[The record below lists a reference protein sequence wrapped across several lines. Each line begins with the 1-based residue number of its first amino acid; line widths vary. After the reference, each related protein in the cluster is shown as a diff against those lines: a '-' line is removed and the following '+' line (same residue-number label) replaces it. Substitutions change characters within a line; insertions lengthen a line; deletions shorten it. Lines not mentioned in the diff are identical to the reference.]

1 MAETPATNITSAS
14 SDERMFAMF
23 SHLSIF
29 FGGILVPLIFWAI
42 NKDKS
47 KFVSFHSLQALFFHL
62 AFAFIVIV
70 LVFFIIFGAVG
81 MNIFV
86 VTAGKA
92 RGGSIILI
100 ILIFAIYG
108 LIFLS
113 AASAVIYSIYMAVKS
128 YGGNLNKYPIIGNII
143 YKKVYGNN

>member
-1 MAETPATNITSAS
+1 
-14 SDERMFAMF
+14 
-23 SHLSIF
+23 
-29 FGGILVPLIFWAI
+29 
-42 NKDKS
+42 
-47 KFVSFHSLQALFFHL
+47 
-62 AFAFIVIV
+62 
-70 LVFFIIFGAVG
+70 

-113 AASAVIYSIYMAVKS
+113 AAGAVIYSIYMAVKS
-128 YGGNLNKYPIIGNII
+128 YGGNLNKYPIIGNMV
-143 YKKVYGNN
+143 YKKVYGNS